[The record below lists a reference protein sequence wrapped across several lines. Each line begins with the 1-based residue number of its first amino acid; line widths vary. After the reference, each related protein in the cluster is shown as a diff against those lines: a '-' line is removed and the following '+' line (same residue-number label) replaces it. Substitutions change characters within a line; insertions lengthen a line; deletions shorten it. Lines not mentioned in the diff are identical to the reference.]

1 MHFFN
6 RIDRG
11 SAREF
16 GWIVTLQIGQLVER
30 LIAIVLVESD
40 RGVITFNSFE
50 KSDIYRFAV
59 VNVNRC
65 SNERLTNTLASHIR
79 SNTSSSIPGDFLV
92 AADAECIQQKSHWPV
107 LLKRNQRMLK
117 RNVFMTQPLYE
128 SIERKSQIN
137 EVAFEPG
144 VPSLVRGLERTGVQ
158 AFDLVHRPD
167 NIKRFCIWM

>member
-79 SNTSSSIPGDFLV
+79 SNTSSSIPGDFLI
-92 AADAECIQQKSHWPV
+92 AANAECIQQKSHWPV
-107 LLKRNQRMLK
+107 LLKRNQRMLE
-117 RNVFMTQPLYE
+117 RNVFITQPLYE
-128 SIERKSQIN
+128 SIERKGQIN
-137 EVAFEPG
+137 EVAFKAS
-144 VPSLVRGLERTGVQ
+144 VPSLVGSLERTGVQ